1 MPFLLALLFLC
12 LTLAAGAREPL
23 KLPYREAGL
32 TPRQAAL
39 HLLNRLAYG
48 PRPGQVDQVV
58 EMGLEAWVEQQLTN
72 GGSDAAL
79 EERLQV
85 TPGWFLDNAQLRER
99 YPNYNIIQDRAA
111 EAGLKKLEGTPT
123 DAERKTYNEA
133 LNRFAAD
140 NGYKFVR
147 ELFDETFAHKLLSA
161 VYADN
166 QLREVLTDFWFN
178 HFNVANVGEDP
189 RRWLVSYERDAL
201 RPFVLGRFQ
210 SMLEATAQ
218 HPAMLT
224 YLNNNLSS
232 ANKNSPTTLNA
243 QMDSLEAEQAGQYKG
258 KQPVKRG
265 SGGLNENYARELM
278 ELHTLGVDG
287 GYSQADVV
295 DVARALTGWTV
306 YPRAP
311 NQAKLREQV
320 AAGALGYVQEGD
332 FLFRADQ
339 HDARAKIVLGRQFP
353 GGGGV
358 EEGRQILSMLA
369 HHPSTARNV
378 SRKLAA
384 RFVSDNPPAALVDRL
399 AFKYLSTNGDLQA
412 LLQTIVESPEFWAP
426 EARAAKLKSPFELA
440 ASCLRAADADVTS
453 CQTVYGWL
461 TRMGEPVY
469 SCLVPTGFPDRA
481 QAWLNSGTLLNRMNF
496 ALLVGQ
502 GRMNGV
508 TVPLKAYAA
517 ETPAETLRRVAAQL
531 LPQDPTGQVLVRLE
545 KQLQEPGDGYVA
557 RKTPLWFNR
566 PQPADLPQRQAQART
581 ARAVGVVLGSPE
593 FQRR

>member
-1 MPFLLALLFLC
+1 MPYLLALLLLC

-48 PRPGQVDQVV
+48 PRVGQVDRVV
-58 EMGLEAWVEQQLTN
+58 EIGLETWVEQQLT
-72 GGSDAAL
+72 SSADDSAL
-79 EERLQV
+79 EARLSV
-85 TPGWFLDNAQLRER
+85 CPGWFLSTAELRER
-99 YPNYNIIQDRAA
+99 YPNYNVIQDAAA
-111 EAGLKKLEGTPT
+111 EAGLKKIDGTAT

-133 LNRFAAD
+133 LNRFAAE

-147 ELFDETFAHKLLSA
+147 ELFDEVVAHKFLCA
-161 VYADN
+161 VYSEN

-178 HFNVANVGEDP
+178 HFNVATPGEDP
-189 RRWLVSYERDAL
+189 RRYVVSYERDAL
-201 RPFVLGRFQ
+201 RPHALGRFQ

-232 ANKNSPTTLNA
+232 ADKNAPTTLNWC
-243 QMDSLEAEQAGQYKG
+243 MDTLEAEQAGQFKG
-258 KQPVKRG
+258 KQPLKRK

-287 GYSQADVV
+287 GYTQADVV
-295 DVARALTGWTV
+295 DVARALTGWTI
-306 YPRAP
+306 YPRAA

-320 AAGALGYVQEGD
+320 AAGKLGYVQEGD

-339 HDARAKIVLGRQFP
+339 HDARPKIVLGRQFP
-353 GGGGV
+353 AGGGL
-358 EEGRQILSMLA
+358 EEGRQILTMLA
-369 HHPSTARNV
+369 HHPATARNV

-384 RFVSDNPPAALVDRL
+384 RFVSDQPPAALVDRL
-399 AFKYLSTNGDLQA
+399 AFTYLATNGDIQA
-412 LLQTIVESPEFWAP
+412 MLRKLVESPEFWAA

-440 ASCLRAADADVTS
+440 ASCLRAADAEVKS
-453 CQTVYGWL
+453 CQTLYYWVS
-461 TRMGEPVY
+461 RMGEPLY
-469 SCLVPTGFPDRA
+469 GCLVPTGFPDRA

-508 TVPLKAYAA
+508 MVPLKAYAA
-517 ETPAETLRRVAAQL
+517 ETPEATLRRVAAQL
-531 LPQDPTGQVLVRLE
+531 LPQDPTGEVLLRLQ
-545 KQLQEPGDGYVA
+545 KQLEEAGDGYVA

-566 PQPADLPQRQAQART
+566 PQPKDFPQRQAQART